1 MTAIDQHISQLLFT
15 HECVII
21 PHFGAFVATPSSAK
35 IDDEKNIFL
44 PPSKE
49 IGFNRSLSHNDGLL
63 ISTFAQTNKLPYAV
77 AKLNIE
83 NYTANLKD
91 ELEAG
96 KEVNIEGIGRLKADT
111 NGNLQFTAS
120 NSENFCTDSFGLGS
134 FHFAPDIQ
142 LKPSHESL
150 QVKRLLKPLTQK
162 HIAATV
168 ALLVGLF
175 VISPDVNNEF
185 DANTMNTASTI
196 DFGSISSNKEQTT
209 YISDAS
215 SFNTESE
222 TSEAL
227 NEKPSSINEDQFYLI
242 AGSFKNEKQAERFL
256 QQIHKLGEE
265 QAFILHS
272 PNNRFRIALD
282 GFSDKNKA
290 IDIMRNY
297 RKQKDFKTV
306 WVMKQ

>member
-1 MTAIDQHISQLLFT
+1 MTAIDQHIYQLLFT

-21 PHFGAFVATPSSAK
+21 PQFGAFVATPTSAK
-35 IDDEKNIFL
+35 IDNEKNIFI

-49 IGFNRSLSHNDGLL
+49 IGFNRSLIHNDGLL
-63 ISTFAQTNKLPYAV
+63 ISTFAQENMLSYGHSKI
-77 AKLNIE
+77 NIE

-91 ELEAG
+91 ELDAG
-96 KEVNIEGIGRLKADT
+96 KEVNIEGIGRLKADA

-120 NSENFCTDSFGLGS
+120 NSDNFCTDSFGLGS

-142 LKPSHESL
+142 LKPSNESL
-150 QVKRLLKPLTQK
+150 QVRRLLKPLTQK

-175 VISPDVNNEF
+175 VISPDVNNEY

-196 DFGSISSNKEQTT
+196 DFSSSSNNSNQVT
-209 YISDAS
+209 YV
-215 SFNTESE
+215 
-222 TSEAL
+222 SEAATFKVEDTAA
-227 NEKPSSINEDQFYLI
+227 NENTNTTSFNEDQFYII
-242 AGSFKNEKQAERFL
+242 AGSFKNEQQAQRFL
-256 QQIHKLGEE
+256 KQIHNIGEE
-265 QAFILHS
+265 QAFVLHS
-272 PNNRFRIALD
+272 PNNRFRIALN
-282 GFSDKNKA
+282 GFSEKDVAVKS
-290 IDIMRNY
+290 MLNY